1 MSKPSLLWDDT
12 NMKNHPQNNMTFQL
26 RPHQLRMLDAMA
38 INRKGIIQCP
48 TGGGKTL
55 TMITDSRRF
64 LKPGKVVLIVAPQLL
79 LSQQLFSEFD
89 FHLQDIDFM
98 WRQVS
103 SEGNTFQRDRRR
115 LGFRV
120 VKPESSTTS
129 PDEIRES
136 YRKAQKADKPLVL
149 FTTYASLSRVV
160 ESMVPIDVAYFDEAH
175 NCTSSDNF
183 RAVQFLN
190 TSNKFFFTATPKYS
204 EGHSPDGAGMD
215 NRAVYGD
222 FIARVTF
229 DELVSQGV
237 IVRPRIH
244 LQKSNVISANVDPTV
259 ANMAAIVETV
269 KHYEDNFTSVPSHKL
284 LFCTDGT
291 KSIRGLIDGGLVD
304 WAKAR
309 GYEVLSIDSVNQ
321 GFANGESGISKAKFI
336 EQLNAYGEDPNQKLI
351 VLHYAMLGEGI
362 DVKSFT
368 GVVFLRRSLNSIFA
382 TQSIGRV
389 IRACAQIGKTEGIVT
404 IVEHEDSSQEART
417 QIREVINNLLEAGV
431 PPEAFISEDDGRGE
445 EGEEVEDLD
454 LDPAQLIRT
463 VVAQWEH
470 SMLLEKILN
479 AKLEDAVI
487 AL

>member
-1 MSKPSLLWDDT
+1 
-12 NMKNHPQNNMTFQL
+12 MTFKL
-26 RPHQLRMLDAMA
+26 RSHQHRMLDALA
-38 INRKGIIQCP
+38 SNTKGIIQCP
-48 TGGGKTL
+48 TGGGKTF
-55 TMITDSRRF
+55 TMITDARRF
-64 LKPGKVVLIVAPQLL
+64 LKPGKVVLVVAPQLL

-89 FHLQDIDFM
+89 FHLRDVDFI

-103 SEGNTFQRDRRR
+103 SEGHTFQRDRRS
-115 LGFRV
+115 LSFRV
-120 VKPESSTTS
+120 IKPESSTTS
-129 PDEIRES
+129 PAAIRES
-136 YRKAQKADKPLVL
+136 YRKAQKANKPLVL

-160 ESMVPIDVAYFDEAH
+160 ESMVPLDVVYFDEAH

-190 TSNKFFFTATPKYS
+190 ANNKYYFTATPKYS
-204 EGHSPDGAGMD
+204 EGHSSEGAGMD
-215 NRAVYGD
+215 NKEVYGD

-244 LQKSNVISANVDPTV
+244 LQKSNVVSANVDPTA

-269 KHYEDNFTSVPSHKL
+269 QHYEDTFTSVPSHKL

-304 WAKAR
+304 WAKTR
-309 GYEVLSIDSVNQ
+309 GYKVLSIDSVNQ
-321 GFANGESGISKAKFI
+321 GFANGESGISKAEFI
-336 EQLNAYGEDPNQKLI
+336 KKLNAYGEDPNQKLI

-368 GVVFLRRSLNSIFA
+368 GVVFLRKSLNTIFA

-389 IRACAQIGKTEGIVT
+389 IRACPQIGKTEGIVT
-404 IVEHEDSSQEART
+404 IVEHDDSSQEART
-417 QIREVINNLLEAGV
+417 QIREVINCLLEAGV
-431 PPEAFISEDDGRGE
+431 PPEAFISETDGRGE
-445 EGEEVEDLD
+445 EIEEIEDLG
-454 LDPAQLIRT
+454 LDASQLVRT

-470 SMLLEKILN
+470 CMLLEEALN
-479 AKLEDAVI
+479 MTREELTS